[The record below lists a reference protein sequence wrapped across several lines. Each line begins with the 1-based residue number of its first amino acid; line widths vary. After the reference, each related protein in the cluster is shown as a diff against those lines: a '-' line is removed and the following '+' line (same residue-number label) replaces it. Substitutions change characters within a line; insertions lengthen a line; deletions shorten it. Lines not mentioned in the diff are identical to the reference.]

1 MHLKRGWIR
10 FGCTIEQ
17 LNLLVVSGRV
27 GLGPNFSTCSGS
39 GRVGH
44 SAGGLGWI
52 GSHKADPWTA
62 VRGGGDN
69 GKRRHSSSD
78 VD

>member
-10 FGCTIEQ
+10 FACTTEQ

-27 GLGPNFSTCSGS
+27 GSYSWWVGLDRVTQSGPMDSC
-39 GRVGH
+39 
-44 SAGGLGWI
+44 AGGG
-52 GSHKADPWTA
+52 
-62 VRGGGDN
+62 RDN

>member
-10 FGCTIEQ
+10 FGCTTEQ

-27 GLGPNFSTCSGS
+27 GL
-39 GRVGH
+39 GH

-52 GSHKADPWTA
+52 GSHKADRWTV
-62 VRGGGDN
+62 VRGGGRDN
-69 GKRRHSSSD
+69 GKCRHSSSD

>member
-10 FGCTIEQ
+10 FGCTTEQ

-27 GLGPNFSTCSGS
+27 GLGPNFSSCSGS
-39 GRVGH
+39 GRVG
-44 SAGGLGWI
+44 SFSWWVGLDRVTQSG
-52 GSHKADPWTA
+52 PM
-62 VRGGGDN
+62 DN